1 MPEMKENKALLAMS
15 GGVDSSAAGKLLR
28 DAGYDCVGCTM
39 KLYENEDAGLSRSR
53 TCCSLEDVED
63 ARSAAFR
70 LGENILAGLTR
81 LTGLRNRGM
90 KVRPGLYVLRRT
102 AMPAVLVELGFITNP
117 SDAALMNTQP
127 NLFADGIYAG
137 ILEYTGV

>member
-70 LGENILAGLTR
+70 LGIPYYVFNFTDAFRLKRMLSPTLTTR
-81 LTGLRNRGM
+81 
-90 KVRPGLYVLRRT
+90 
-102 AMPAVLVELGFITNP
+102 I
-117 SDAALMNTQP
+117 
-127 NLFADGIYAG
+127 
-137 ILEYTGV
+137 